1 MIPVPPMK
9 RTFMPFTVQGRIH
22 SGKSNETGVAAGLVE
37 AGLGWAADEDAS
49 VAAAATRPKCFF
61 TGGQDVSCGR
71 DCIDTAC
78 LRVLVG

>member
-22 SGKSNETGVAAGLVE
+22 SGKSNET
-37 AGLGWAADEDAS
+37 GLGWAADEDAS